1 MIFIMIND
9 YTFYDISTKI
19 KYITFKITNNYYVIL
34 SLQEIG
40 NSSLKNI
47 F

>member
-1 MIFIMIND
+1 MIND
-9 YTFYDISTKI
+9 YTFYEISSKI
-19 KYITFKITNNYYVIL
+19 ELITFKITNNYYVIL

-40 NSSLKNI
+40 NSSLKNM